1 MINFTVQFMYIP
13 QSAKLDPYSSEPFEY
28 LGRFYTEIQKD
39 KGKGKRCYQKAFD
52 LDRNNDKAGEALC
65 DLMTELGEEVN
76 NYFKKYHGTLL
87 AFRTNACVSICM
99 DLYLCKYR

>member
-1 MINFTVQFMYIP
+1 MYIP
-13 QSAKLDPYSSEPFEY
+13 QSAKLDPYSSEPFEL

-76 NYFKKYHGTLL
+76 NYLKKYHGTLL

-99 DLYLCKYR
+99 DLY